1 VLVDPSDRWLGLLAF
16 LLIWRDL
23 FLCVSLVFV
32 VIHIGAGGRA
42 RWMLWSED
50 VGPEVVELSL
60 ILDFVDGM
68 RRILVQ
74 GSMGTSPDQRATVT
88 CASLLAADLFID
100 SQILVGDGAIL
111 DLAMVEA

>member
-1 VLVDPSDRWLGLLAF
+1 MHSS
-16 LLIWRDL
+16 IS
-23 FLCVSLVFV
+23 VSPVFV
-32 VIHIGAGGRA
+32 INYGVAGDRA

-68 RRILVQ
+68 RQILVQ
-74 GSMGTSPDQRATVT
+74 GSMGTSPDRRATVT